1 MGQAIATDL
10 DDIEDLRCAGSLKG
24 LRRLRV
30 GNDRIVDELQRSELV
45 ILVLRIGHRRE
56 VVR

>member
-1 MGQAIATDL
+1 M
-10 DDIEDLRCAGSLKG
+10 RCAGSLKG